1 MAMRW
6 MMLLWLALLFLNGP
20 AKAQEDR
27 WTVEPFSDT
36 LSGKTV
42 TVARK
47 MWMEGALTGEEQEG
61 PMHPETVFALRC
73 LQTALPGETLT
84 LELEAEYAAA
94 VTVPDQE
101 TGGWV
106 AENAWQYGLIVEGE
120 TEENG
125 QRLHLRYV
133 GPVHAAAMRALGL
146 NRTGY
151 LLFLRRMGQ
160 AALKRNG
167 NAVAWIFCIPTGGAV
182 TFTLPEGAAWEI
194 SGDGAGG
201 VIIAVRSGC

>member
-6 MMLLWLALLFLNGP
+6 MMLLWMSLLLLGGLANTL
-20 AKAQEDR
+20 EDR
-27 WTVEPFSDT
+27 WTVEPFSDS
-36 LSGKTV
+36 LPGKTV
-42 TVARK
+42 TVPRK
-47 MWMEGALTGEEQEG
+47 IWMEGALTGEEQEG
-61 PMHPETVFALRC
+61 PMRPETVFALRC

-146 NRTGY
+146 NRTEY
-151 LLFLRRMGQ
+151 LIFLRRMGQ
-160 AALKRNG
+160 AVLKRNG
-167 NAVAWIFCIPTGGAV
+167 RAVAWIYRVSAGEAV
-182 TFTLPEGAAWEI
+182 SFALPEEAAWEI
-194 SGDGAGG
+194 SGDSADW
-201 VIIAVRSGC
+201 VIIAVRSGS